1 MDNNEFE
8 NVETFET
15 TEAFESTSSEG
26 SSIVPKLVTVGAG
39 VIGVGAGLAWN
50 KFGGK
55 IKDHFSKRKE
65 NKKAKETQKHL
76 SALAK
81 LGWKPDQQE
90 AESEPTTE

>member
-1 MDNNEFE
+1 MDNEFE

-15 TEAFESTSSEG
+15 TEAFETTSSEG
-26 SSIVPKLVTVGAG
+26 SIVPKLVTVGAG

-55 IKDHFSKRKE
+55 IKEHLAMRKE
-65 NKKAKETQKHL
+65 NKKARQTQKHL
-76 SALAK
+76 DALVK
-81 LGWKPDQQE
+81 LGWTPDQPE